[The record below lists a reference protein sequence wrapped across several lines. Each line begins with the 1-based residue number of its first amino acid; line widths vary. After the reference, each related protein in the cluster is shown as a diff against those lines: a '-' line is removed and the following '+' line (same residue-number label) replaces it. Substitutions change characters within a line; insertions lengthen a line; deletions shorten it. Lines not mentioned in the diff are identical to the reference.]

1 MGKKVLSLETIQGN
15 PHHHSLRI
23 EDCHYKGCRYCPKL
37 DRVEQITSHTT
48 GKKYT
53 VRQKVVCKSNN
64 LVYIFTCTKC
74 DQQYVGETKRTL
86 GERVSEHLRDIRYT
100 KHPTLGPPSWLN
112 KDPTPV
118 SRHWGQSSHLADDL
132 KINIL
137 AFINRDPQDD
147 HTTLYREHIEYQW
160 IHRLR
165 TMTPFGINVKII
177 FFIIY
182 MEFS

>member
-1 MGKKVLSLETIQGN
+1 MSG
-15 PHHHSLRI
+15 HDHHSNFFFY
-23 EDCHYKGCRYCPKL
+23 CHKL
-37 DRVEQITSHTT
+37 DRVEQITSHT

-53 VRQKVVCKSNN
+53 VRQKVDCKSND

-74 DQQYVGETKRTL
+74 GQQYVGETKRTL

-100 KHPTLGPPSWLN
+100 KHPILPPPPPSWLN

-118 SRHWGQSSHLADDL
+118 GRHWGQSSHPGDDL

-137 AFINRDPQDD
+137 ALINRDPQDD

-165 TMTPFGINVKII
+165 TMTPFGINVKID
-177 FFIIY
+177 Y
-182 MEFS
+182 PVASGC